1 MENDEPALNESI
13 SATFLRYKC
22 LAIATYAFR
31 YSLVVL
37 VLPFYIYIYI
47 CMYLLLSLGHAD
59 FDAPVAEIK
68 IGRFDLASRYLLE

>member
-1 MENDEPALNESI
+1 MNQF

-22 LAIATYAFR
+22 LAIAIYAFR
-31 YSLVVL
+31 YSLVMFVL
-37 VLPFYIYIYI
+37 SLSLYIYI
-47 CMYLLLSLGHAD
+47 LLSLGHAD

>member
-1 MENDEPALNESI
+1 MNQF

-22 LAIATYAFR
+22 LAIAIYAFR
-31 YSLVVL
+31 YSLVMFVL
-37 VLPFYIYIYI
+37 SLYIYI
-47 CMYLLLSLGHAD
+47 LLSLGHAD